1 VKFIDEATIT
11 VQSGNGGRGCVS
23 FRREKYVPRGGPDG
37 GDGGKGGD
45 IVLRSS
51 AHRRTLLPFRFKH
64 IFNAPNGAH
73 GQGKRKTGRDGS
85 NLTIEVPPG
94 TLVRD
99 AETGEVLFDF
109 DTPDMVFVVARGG
122 RGGRGNF
129 RFKSSTNR
137 APRYAQPGES
147 GVSRTLS
154 LELKLLADIGLVG
167 LPNAGKSTLIRAI
180 SSATPKIADYPFT
193 TLVPNLGVVK
203 PPWGEPFVV
212 ADIPGLIEGA
222 HTGVGLGVRF
232 LRHIERT
239 RILAHLIDAAQ
250 VPEEDPLRPWR
261 VVNKELS
268 TYSAGI
274 ARKPQIVVLNKLD
287 LPEARRK
294 ADLFEAG
301 LTDVSCLRISA
312 ATGEGV
318 DRLISEMKRQLEAAN
333 ETKSKDG
340 L

>member
-1 VKFIDEATIT
+1 MKFIDEATIT

-109 DTPDMVFVVARGG
+109 EAPDMVFVVARGG